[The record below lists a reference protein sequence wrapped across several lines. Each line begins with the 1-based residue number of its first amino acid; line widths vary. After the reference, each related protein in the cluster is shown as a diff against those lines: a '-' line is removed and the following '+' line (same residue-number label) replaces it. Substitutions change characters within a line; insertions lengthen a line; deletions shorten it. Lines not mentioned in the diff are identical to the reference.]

1 MQCMYCHLHATEYR
15 GCSSTLVGMKGLTT
29 RSQRIVLQAHICS
42 RTSTIRRSVRRRR
55 WRATAKARRASR
67 PSRKTLRSPSAN
79 PFAASPRRL
88 TTAHGASAKRAPFA
102 RRPLRLP
109 TSMRLLG
116 SAWSP
121 AQKAQA
127 CHIKIHAAA
136 RRCSNAR
143 RRATRRPP
151 RVAHF
156 RIVVH

>member
-1 MQCMYCHLHATEYR
+1 MQYMYCHLHATENR
-15 GCSSTLVGMKGLTT
+15 GCSSTLVG
-29 RSQRIVLQAHICS
+29 RRVSRRDPANCLQPHCS
-42 RTSTIRRSVRRRR
+42 RKFRRSVRRRR

-127 CHIKIHAAA
+127 CHIKIQAAA

-143 RRATRRPP
+143 RRATRRQP

>member
-1 MQCMYCHLHATEYR
+1 MQYMYCHLHATEYR
-15 GCSSTLVGMKGLTT
+15 GCSSSLVGEGFHDEI
-29 RSQRIVLQAHICS
+29 QRIVCKHICS
-42 RTSTIRRSVRRRR
+42 RRFRRSVRRRR

-127 CHIKIHAAA
+127 CHIKIQAAA

>member
-1 MQCMYCHLHATEYR
+1 MQYMYMYCHLHATENR
-15 GCSSTLVGMKGLTT
+15 GCSSTFLGRRVS
-29 RSQRIVLQAHICS
+29 RRICKHNLFA
-42 RTSTIRRSVRRRR
+42 TSVVPCARRRR

-127 CHIKIHAAA
+127 CHIKIQAAA